1 MLVLDTEGL
10 ETRLGQHQSCKSLL
24 FILLPACFLHLS
36 WEGGEEKKSKVAHC
50 DPLLTIGF

>member
-1 MLVLDTEGL
+1 MLVLDAEGL

-24 FILLPACFLHLS
+24 FILLPACSLHLS
-36 WEGGEEKKSKVAHC
+36 WEGGEVKKSKVAHC